1 MINTIVSHYKITEK
15 LGGGGMGV
23 VYKARD
29 LKLDRFVALKFLPPH
44 LSSDENAKKRFIQEA
59 KAASALD
66 HPNICTIYEI
76 DETPDKQMFIAM
88 ACYDGETLKKKI
100 ERGYLDLSVA
110 LDYAIQTARALV
122 KAHSSG
128 IIHRDVKPANIMVT
142 GEGTVKV
149 VDFGLAKLGGDVKMT
164 GSGVTMGTAAYMSPE
179 QLRGETVDHRSDI
192 WTLGVVLYEM
202 LCGSTPFEGNYPQA
216 VFYTIL
222 SEEPKPV
229 TALRAEVPLELDAC
243 VEKALKKEPDQR
255 YQHMEDMLETLISIK
270 SSLAS
275 SELREGSIPKIS
287 RRQTSFENPP
297 RARKI
302 LSIAAVALIALAA
315 VLGYLW
321 FGKDGARSTSHNF
334 DRIAV
339 LPFENISPDEQD
351 EYFADGM
358 TEELISNISNISQL
372 QVIARTSVMQ
382 YKGVNRTISE
392 IGSRLNVG
400 TVIRGSVRKA
410 DSRLRITVQ
419 LIDVASEANLWSQ
432 EYDREFKD
440 VFAIQNDIARR
451 VARALKVHLK
461 EREMARIGK
470 AATTN
475 LEAYEFYLKGRY
487 YLNKRTP
494 PAIYKSMEY
503 FKQAI
508 ENDSLFALAF
518 TGLADAYSLFGSTE
532 YGLMPPRIAREQ
544 AKAAALRAVQLDET
558 LAEAYTSLADIQTF
572 YDWDW
577 AGAEQNFKR
586 AIELNANYA
595 TAHHWYALYL
605 VSMGET
611 KEALAEIYK
620 AQELDPLSPIINMD
634 IASILQFSRRYDEA
648 LEQLHE
654 LLEFDEHFV
663 IAYVVLGFT
672 YDLKNMPDE
681 AVAAVRKAQQLAGE
695 FPMVLASAG
704 YVLAKS
710 GEREEAEQILQEL
723 LRLHN
728 STEVYLPPLYIAL
741 VYLGLGE
748 LDKSIDWTEKA
759 CEGRSSYLVYLK
771 VDPKLDVLR
780 SQPRF
785 AALIK
790 KIGFKE

>member
-1 MINTIVSHYKITEK
+1 MINTIVSHYKIIEK

-29 LKLDRFVALKFLPPH
+29 LKLDRFVALKFLPSH

-76 DETPDKQMFIAM
+76 DETPDNQLFIAM

-100 ERGYLDLSVA
+100 ERGPLELSAA
-110 LDYAIQTARALV
+110 LDYAMQAAQALV

-128 IIHRDVKPANIMVT
+128 IIHRDIKPANIMIT
-142 GEGTVKV
+142 SEGTVKV

-179 QLRGETVDHRSDI
+179 QLRGEAADHHTDV
-192 WTLGVVLYEM
+192 WALGAVLYEM
-202 LCGSTPFEGNYPQA
+202 LCGRSPFAGDYPQA

-222 SEEPKPV
+222 NKEPKPIMAIREDV
-229 TALRAEVPLELDAC
+229 SPELEVC
-243 VEKALKKEPDQR
+243 VEKALQKEPGQR
-255 YQHMEDMLETLISIK
+255 YQRMEEMLEGLISIQ
-270 SSLAS
+270 SAMINS
-275 SELREGSIPKIS
+275 GSIEGPVTKI
-287 RRQTSFENPP
+287 P
-297 RARKI
+297 RKQPSLRKTPGAGKI
-302 LSIAAVALIALAA
+302 LSIAAVALIVLAA

-321 FGKDGARSTSHNF
+321 FGKGGELATSHNF
-334 DRIAV
+334 DRVAV
-339 LPFENISPDEQD
+339 LPFENISADKQD
-351 EYFADGM
+351 DYFADGM
-358 TEELISNISNISQL
+358 TEELISNISEISEL

-382 YKGVNRTISE
+382 YKGTNRTISE
-392 IGSRLNVG
+392 IGRRLNVG
-400 TVIRGSVRKA
+400 TIIRGSVRKA
-410 DSRLRITVQ
+410 DNRLRITVQ
-419 LIDVASEANLWSQ
+419 LIDVAGETNLWSQ
-432 EYDREFKD
+432 EYNREYKA
-440 VFAIQNDIARR
+440 VFAIQSDIARR

-461 EREMARIGK
+461 EKEIARIDK
-470 AATTN
+470 AATGSMV
-475 LEAYEFYLKGRY
+475 AYEFYLKGRY

-494 PAIYKSMEY
+494 PAIYKSMDY

-508 ENDSLFALAF
+508 ENDSSFALAY

-532 YGLMPPRIAREQ
+532 YGLMPPGVAGEQ
-544 AKAAALRAVQLDET
+544 AKAAALKAVQLDET

-577 AGAEQNFKR
+577 SGAERNFNR
-586 AIELNANYA
+586 AIELNSNYA

-605 VSMGET
+605 ISMGET
-611 KEALAEIYK
+611 DKALKEIYK
-620 AQELDPLSPIINMD
+620 AQELDPISPIINLD

-648 LEQLHE
+648 LEKLHE
-654 LLEFDEHFV
+654 LLEFDDHFV

-672 YDLKNMPDE
+672 YELKNMPEE
-681 AVAAVRKAQQLAGE
+681 AVASVQKARELAGE
-695 FPMVLASAG
+695 FPMVLASSG

-710 GEREEAEQILQEL
+710 GKREEAEQILREL
-723 LRLHN
+723 LNLYN
-728 STEVYLPPLYIAL
+728 SSGVYLPPLYIAL

-748 LDKSIDWTEKA
+748 IDKSIDWAEKA
-759 CEGRSSYLVYLK
+759 YEEHSSYLVYSN

-780 SQPRF
+780 KQSRF
-785 AALIK
+785 AALLK
-790 KIGFKE
+790 KIGFKD